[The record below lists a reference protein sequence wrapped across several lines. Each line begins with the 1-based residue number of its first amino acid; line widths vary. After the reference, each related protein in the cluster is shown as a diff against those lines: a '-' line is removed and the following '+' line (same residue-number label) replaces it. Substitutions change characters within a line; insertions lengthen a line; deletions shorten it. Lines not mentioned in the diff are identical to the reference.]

1 MWREKK
7 EIPISS
13 LNVMREAVK
22 KLERGRREG
31 IGKIEVEGEW
41 RKK

>member
-1 MWREKK
+1 
-7 EIPISS
+7 

-31 IGKIEVEGEW
+31 TGKEEVEGEW
-41 RKK
+41 RKN